1 MEREE
6 TETMGEKIAVDIYV
20 AATQFCTFMEHIENF
35 EVAQILD
42 YMLKIMPLLYIKGG
56 LLEMEDIED
65 TSACEQYVTEEDYEL
80 LYLATKRKL
89 EEIDY
94 FEYYNSYVGEV
105 QSASLSEYMA
115 DVYQDLKDFVLLYVK
130 NTITAQKAA
139 AYLCSMHF
147 EQGWGLKILTILP
160 YVHSIVHK
168 DNSESDM
175 Y

>member
-6 TETMGEKIAVDIYV
+6 TETLGEKIAVDVYV
-20 AATQFCTFMEHIENF
+20 AAAQFCTFMEHIEEF
-35 EVAQILD
+35 ELSQILD

-56 LLEMEDIED
+56 LLDVDEIED

-80 LYLATKRKL
+80 MYLAAKRKL

-94 FEYYNSYVGEV
+94 YEYYNTSLGEV
-105 QSASLSEYMA
+105 QSASLSEYMT
-115 DVYQDLKDFVLLYVK
+115 DIYQDMKDFVLLYNK
-130 NTITAQKAA
+130 KTITAQTAA
-139 AYLCSMHF
+139 AYLCKMHF

-160 YVHSIVHK
+160 YVHAIVHK
-168 DNSESDM
+168 ESNDSDV